1 MAERTPAEDDAV
13 RLKDELADTL
23 QACRAATVDDPFAN
37 PILLFALRLGQ
48 RLDAGELDL
57 DAVEAVGQAL
67 AADAF
72 HARAERFGR
81 YLGEVDPDANAK
93 IVSGLFEQAAKAGDF
108 EAFQAF
114 VARAP
119 FGIVFTGH
127 PTFALGERLSQ
138 ALVELATGRDAAG
151 APLDSAGREMRMQLA
166 RVTPHAPPESLT
178 LDVEHQWSVR
188 ALSNAHDALAAT
200 YRVALATARKH
211 WPDRWTELE
220 PRLVTLSSWVG
231 YDQDGRTD
239 ITWMQ
244 TLDKRLEVKRL
255 AIERHRCTV
264 RGLPAGAGEWGEAVG
279 RILSA
284 LDEADRTVERQ
295 AELLRK
301 AIDDPAATP
310 AFARAMASGCKAAL
324 CDTGPLQA
332 LIGAAVRVAP
342 GDEAR
347 QELLALRAVVA
358 YHGLSLAHVQVRLNS
373 VQLHNA
379 VRREVGLATAP
390 NDPANRR
397 SYFAAINELIETAKP
412 VEINFGSLMREA
424 TSAKRLMMTIAQ
436 MVKLVDR
443 HATVRFLIAETES
456 GFTLLTALYYAR
468 LFGVDDV
475 IDISPLFETEEAL
488 DRGEAVIEEALR
500 SPAYVAYL
508 RRRGRLAVQL
518 GYSDSGRFIGQMAA
532 TFRIERLK
540 LRLAELME
548 RNGLADLELVLFDT
562 HGESIGRGGHPDS
575 LADRLRYVAPAVSRA
590 EFSTRGIRVKQE
602 DSFQGGDGYLPFFT
616 PTAAWASMARIL
628 EFALREDVEAE
639 GDPIYQAPDF
649 ASEFFATV
657 QQAFASLVDDPD
669 YAALVGLFGSNL
681 LPRTGSRPN
690 LRQDEA
696 GGAPP
701 VMSHVSELRAIPNN
715 AILQGMGY
723 LADVLFGVG
732 RAATKEAEAF
742 HDMLERS
749 PRFRRAMRLVKAAL
763 QASDLDATLA
773 YIATVDPSLWLKQ
786 AERAGKGVRA
796 RAAGDLS
803 DLCEG
808 IGLEGRLHRVVR
820 RLERDSLELAP
831 LLSVED
837 DVRRRRLLLA
847 HGLRVALIQRIC
859 LLAAAVPDFSPDHG
873 VSRAQIQERLM
884 RLDEQG
890 AVDRLELIFPKDAG
904 GADQAADFGE
914 PATYRPDPALSYAT
928 EDRDLFQP
936 LLRLHGLVLRMG
948 AVISHDIGAIG

>member
-1 MAERTPAEDDAV
+1 MADG
-13 RLKDELADTL
+13 LKGALARSL
-23 QACRAATVDDPFAN
+23 QACLSDSAADPFAN
-37 PILLFALRLGQ
+37 PYLLFALRLGG
-48 RLDAGELDL
+48 RIDAGEVDL
-57 DAVEAVGQAL
+57 QEIEAAAQAL

-72 HARAERFGR
+72 EARARRFGKW
-81 YLGEVDPDANAK
+81 LGETDPAK
-93 IVSGLFEQAAKAGDF
+93 NGKKVSALFENAAKRRGGF
-108 EAFQAF
+108 EDFQAF
-114 VARAP
+114 VRRAP
-119 FGIVFTGH
+119 FGVVFTAH
-127 PTFALGERLSQ
+127 PTFSLREELAE
-138 ALVELATGRDAAG
+138 ALVELATARAADG
-151 APLDSAGREMRMQLA
+151 KELGEKAREKRLKLA
-166 RVTPHAPPESLT
+166 RELAHVPPAELT

-188 ALSNAHDALAAT
+188 ALSNAHDALAET
-200 YRVALATARKH
+200 YRLALAVARKH
-211 WPDRWTELE
+211 WPERWTELE

-255 AIERHRCTV
+255 AIERHRRTV
-264 RGLPAGAGEWGEAVG
+264 RALKPGGGEWDKAVG
-279 RILSA
+279 RILKA
-284 LDEADRTVERQ
+284 LDDADAAVERQ
-295 AELLRK
+295 AALLRR
-301 AIDDPAATP
+301 AIADPAATP
-310 AFARAMASGCKAAL
+310 EFARAMTSGCRTAL
-324 CDTGPLQA
+324 CDTDPLQA
-332 LIGAAVRVAP
+332 LITAAVGLAP
-342 GDEAR
+342 DDDCR
-347 QELLALRAVVA
+347 TELLALKAVVA

-379 VRREVGLATAP
+379 VRREVGLSTAP

-397 SYFAAINELIETAKP
+397 SYFAAINELIEKARP

-424 TSAKRLMMTIAQ
+424 ASAKRLMMTIAQ

-443 HATVRFLIAETES
+443 QATVRFLIAETES

-548 RNGLADLELVLFDT
+548 RNGLADLEIVLFDT

-590 EFSTRGIRVKQE
+590 EFAARGIRVKQE

-616 PTAAWASMARIL
+616 PTAARASFARIL
-628 EFALREDVEAE
+628 EFALQDDPEAE
-639 GDPIYQAPDF
+639 GDPIYDAPDF

-657 QQAFASLVDDPD
+657 QQAFAGLVDDPD
-669 YAALVGLFGSNL
+669 YAALVGLYGSNL
-681 LPRTGSRPN
+681 LPKTGSRPN
-690 LRQDEA
+690 LRQDEL

-701 VMSHVSELRAIPNN
+701 VMGHVSELRAIPNN
-715 AILQGMGY
+715 AILQGMGD
-723 LADVLFGVG
+723 LANVLFGVG
-732 RAATKEAEAF
+732 RAAVKDAETF
-742 HDMLERS
+742 HSMLERS
-749 PRFRRAMRLVKAAL
+749 PRFRRALRLVKAAL
-763 QASDLDATLA
+763 QASDLDATAA
-773 YIATVDPSLWLKQ
+773 YAATVDPGLWLTQ
-786 AERAGKGVRA
+786 AERAGNGVR
-796 RAAGDLS
+796 RRSAGELS
-803 DLCEG
+803 ELCETMV
-808 IGLEGRLHRVVR
+808 LQGRLDRVTR
-820 RLERDSLELAP
+820 KLERDALELSP
-831 LLSVED
+831 LLAVED
-837 DVRRRRLLLA
+837 DPRRRRLLLA
-847 HGLRVALIQRIC
+847 HALRVAVIQRIC

-873 VSRAQIQERLM
+873 ITRAQIQERLM

-890 AVDRLELIFPKDAG
+890 AVDRLEAIFPKESAAAG
-904 GADQAADFGE
+904 AGADFGE
-914 PATYRPDPALSYAT
+914 PATYRPDPALSYAM
-928 EDRDLFQP
+928 EDRDLFRP
-936 LLRLHGLVLRMG
+936 LLRLHALVLRLG

>member
-1 MAERTPAEDDAV
+1 MAGQDSLGED
-13 RLKDELADTL
+13 LAQAL
-23 QACRAATVDDPFAN
+23 QECRAATADDPFAN
-37 PILLFALRLGQ
+37 PILLFALRLGE
-48 RLDAGELDL
+48 RLDSGEVDL

-67 AADAF
+67 AAQAF
-72 HARAERFGR
+72 AARAERFGR
-81 YLGEVDPDANAK
+81 WLGEVDPQANSAV
-93 IVSGLFEQAAKAGDF
+93 VSALFEQAAQAGGF

-114 VARAP
+114 VKRAP
-119 FGIVFTGH
+119 FGIVFTAH

-138 ALVELATGRDAAG
+138 ALVELATGRDGDG
-151 APLDSAGREMRMQLA
+151 AVLDAAGRESRLEQA
-166 RVTPHAPPESLT
+166 RTIPHAPPEKLT

-188 ALSNAHDALAAT
+188 ALSNAHDALAEA
-200 YRVALATARKH
+200 YRLALATARKH

-220 PRLVTLSSWVG
+220 PRLATLSSWVG

-255 AIERHRCTV
+255 AIERHRRTV
-264 RGLPAGAGEWGEAVG
+264 RALDAGGGGEWGRAVA
-279 RILSA
+279 RILEA

-295 AELLRK
+295 AGLLRK
-301 AIDDPAATP
+301 AIEDPKATP
-310 AFARAMASGCKAAL
+310 EFARAMAAGCKAAL

-332 LIGAAVRVAP
+332 LIEAAVGVAP
-342 GDEAR
+342 DDEAR

-379 VRREVGLATAP
+379 IRREVGLTTAP

-397 SYFAAINELIETAKP
+397 SYFAAINDLIETARP

-424 TSAKRLMMTIAQ
+424 ASAKRLMMTIAQ

-508 RRRGRLAVQL
+508 RKRGRLAVQL

-540 LRLAELME
+540 LRLAELMQ
-548 RNGLADLELVLFDT
+548 RNGLTDLEIVLFDT
-562 HGESIGRGGHPDS
+562 HGESLGRGGHPDS

-590 EFSTRGIRVKQE
+590 EFAARGIRVKEE

-628 EFALREDVEAE
+628 EFALREDTEAE

-657 QQAFASLVDDPD
+657 QQAFSSLVDDPD

-732 RAATKEAEAF
+732 RAAAKDAEAF

-773 YIATVDPSLWLKQ
+773 YAATVDPTLWLTQ
-786 AERAGKGVRA
+786 AERAGRGVRA

-803 DLCEG
+803 DLCETMA
-808 IGLEGRLHRVVR
+808 LDGRLRRVVR
-820 RLERDSLELAP
+820 RLERDGLELAP

-837 DVRRRRLLLA
+837 DVRRRRLLLV

-873 VSRAQIQERLM
+873 VTRAQIQERLM

-890 AVDRLELIFPKDAG
+890 AVDRLEVIFPKDS
-904 GADQAADFGE
+904 GALGEGADFGE
-914 PATYRPDPALSYAT
+914 PATYRPDPALSYAM

-936 LLRLHGLVLRMG
+936 LLRLHDLVVRMG